1 MIREYYKAINVIVK
15 MDLLIKIRKQFAI
28 PVITVVSLALEL
40 KIINVS
46 AAMEFRLLE
55 KMQMP
60 INATAWKN
68 ILIMEKKNVV
78 NVFINAKLAMV
89 LAKIIVKPVKIFENY
104 LTTLVHVN
112 KIIKK
117 LVQNVIKKMKKIQ
130 KMKVNLKKKKK

>member
-1 MIREYYKAINVIVK
+1 
-15 MDLLIKIRKQFAI
+15 
-28 PVITVVSLALEL
+28 
-40 KIINVS
+40 
-46 AAMEFRLLE
+46 
-55 KMQMP
+55 MP

-89 LAKIIVKPVKIFENY
+89 LAKIIVKHVKIFENY

-117 LVQNVIKKMKKIQ
+117 LV
-130 KMKVNLKKKKK
+130 